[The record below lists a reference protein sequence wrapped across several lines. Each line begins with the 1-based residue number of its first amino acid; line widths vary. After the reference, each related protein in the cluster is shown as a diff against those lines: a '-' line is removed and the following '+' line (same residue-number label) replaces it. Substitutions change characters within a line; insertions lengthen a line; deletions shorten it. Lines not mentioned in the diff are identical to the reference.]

1 MARELSQTQ
10 RRIARR
16 HFIGGGAVVLALA
29 GTGLAACGDNGGGT
43 AGPAQDATPTPA
55 GLGGFAPI
63 PKPQGTVASAR
74 DATLPPLEP
83 SPRQLTYRVLDSTV
97 EIAAGV
103 QYNAWT
109 FEGTVPGPVLHVKQ
123 GDTVQFTL
131 TNEAASGHSI
141 DFHAA
146 RTPWD
151 KNYITIAPGDSI
163 SFDWTADFPGVYV
176 YHCGTAPVLHHIAN
190 GMYGVIIV
198 DPETPLPPARE
209 YWLMQ
214 SEFYAKPAED
224 GTWDGDIDK
233 MLAPRPDIL
242 AFNGV
247 AFQYRDN
254 PLQASAGEKIR
265 LYVANIGPTLFSA
278 FHVIGALFDVVYVDG
293 NPANPLVGLQTYTIP
308 PGGGAICELTILDPG
323 LYPIV
328 SHAFAYTE
336 LGVVGL
342 LEVT

>member
-1 MARELSQTQ
+1 MTQEANQT
-10 RRIARR
+10 RRRLARR
-16 HFIGGGAVVLALA
+16 HFIGGGFATLALA
-29 GTGLAACGDNGGGT
+29 GAGLGLAACGDDNENAAAT
-43 AGPAQDATPTPA
+43 AAASPTPA
-55 GLGGFAPI
+55 AGFAPG
-63 PKPQGTVASAR
+63 PKPEGKVSSAR
-74 DATLPPLEP
+74 DATLPPLQP
-83 SPRQLTYRVLDSTV
+83 SPLQLTYRATDATV

-103 QYNAWT
+103 RYNAWT
-109 FEGTVPGPVLHVKQ
+109 FEDTVPAPVLHVKQ

-131 TNEAASGHSI
+131 VNEASAGHSI

-151 KNYITIAPGDSI
+151 KNYITIVPGDSL

-190 GMYGVIIV
+190 GMYGVIVV
-198 DPETPLPPARE
+198 DPETPLPQARE

-214 SEFYAKPAED
+214 SEFYAKAGEGD
-224 GTWDGDIDK
+224 TWDGDMDK

-254 PLQASAGEKIR
+254 PLPASAGEKIR

-278 FHVIGALFDVVYVDG
+278 FHVIGALFDVVYMDG

-308 PGGGAICELTILDPG
+308 PGGGATFELTIPDPG

-328 SHAFAYTE
+328 THTFAYTE
-336 LGVVGL
+336 LGAVGL